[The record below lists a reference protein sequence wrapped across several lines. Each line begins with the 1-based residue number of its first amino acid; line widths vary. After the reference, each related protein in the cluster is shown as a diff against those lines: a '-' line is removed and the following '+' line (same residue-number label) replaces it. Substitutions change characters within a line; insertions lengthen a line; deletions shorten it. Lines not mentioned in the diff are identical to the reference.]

1 MKLSLLF
8 LLCLTFSMSVWA
20 SNSLSEGDSIPQGL
34 SLPNQNGTLVQL
46 DAYKGQW
53 LILYF
58 YPKDDTP
65 GCRREAITFSGL
77 VGDFKAQNAVIF
89 GVNTDSAES
98 HRKFIE
104 KYDLKI
110 DLLVDENKQW
120 IKLFDVSTTF
130 GFCSRDTVLIS
141 PKGTVEKIYRGV
153 SPEGN
158 PKEILSYLKD
168 MEGSK

>member
-1 MKLSLLF
+1 MKLSMLVF
-8 LLCLTFSMSVWA
+8 LCFVFSVSVMA
-20 SNSLSEGDSIPQGL
+20 STPLSEGDDIPGGL
-34 SLPNQNGTLVQL
+34 FLPDQNGNVVQL
-46 DAYKGQW
+46 DDYKGKW

-65 GCRREAITFSGL
+65 GCRREAITYSGL
-77 VGDFKAQNAVIF
+77 VDGFASQNAVVF

-98 HRKFIE
+98 HQAFIK

-110 DLLVDENKQW
+110 DLLVDEEKKL

-141 PKGTVEKIYRGV
+141 PEGTVEKIYRGV

-158 PKEILSYLKD
+158 PKEILAYL
-168 MEGSK
+168 EGIEKTE

>member
-1 MKLSLLF
+1 MKLSMLLVIGF
-8 LLCLTFSMSVWA
+8 LFAVSVNASESLT
-20 SNSLSEGDSIPQGL
+20 EGDALPKGL
-34 SLPNQNGTLVQL
+34 SLPDQHGDVVQL
-46 DAYKGQW
+46 DDYRGKW

-77 VGDFKAQNAVIF
+77 VDGFTAQNAVVL

-98 HRKFIE
+98 HRQFIE

-110 DLLVDENKQW
+110 DLLVDQEKKL

-130 GFCSRDTVLIS
+130 GFCSRDTVLIN
-141 PKGTVEKIYRGV
+141 PAGKIEKIYRGV

-158 PKEILSYLKD
+158 PGEILDHLR
-168 MEGSK
+168 EANGSK